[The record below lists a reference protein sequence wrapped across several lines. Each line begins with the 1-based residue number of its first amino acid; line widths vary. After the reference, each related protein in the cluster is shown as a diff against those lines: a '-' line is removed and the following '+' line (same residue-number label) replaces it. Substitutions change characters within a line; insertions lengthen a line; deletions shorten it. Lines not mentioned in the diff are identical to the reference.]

1 MLGENIMEGAWF
13 WKAPIVWLSEKNY
26 PVMWPPFPGLSC
38 FVFWF
43 AFSIIHASGRVQKN
57 GEGLE
62 TLIMWMMIGG
72 READVGRGRG
82 PHSNNILDFIIECS
96 NDSQD
101 PRRSQDQQYSTL
113 PVRNMLCGYCT
124 QVCSWAEPPMS
135 TLRPCHMISVPRSS
149 PFFATL
155 PLPCE
160 CKLKNKKTG
169 EAWERG
175 YCTCTCIFPGLPT
188 VQF

>member
-1 MLGENIMEGAWF
+1 MVLES
-13 WKAPIVWLSEKNY
+13 PYCLIVRKKLSYNVASVPRSFLLCSLVCVQYNTCKRKSTKKRRK
-26 PVMWPPFPGLSC
+26 PGNTYH
-38 FVFWF
+38 VNDDWWT
-43 AFSIIHASGRVQKN
+43 R
-57 GEGLE
+57 
-62 TLIMWMMIGG
+62 GG
-72 READVGRGRG
+72 RRQRG
-82 PHSNNILDFIIECS
+82 PHSNNVLDSSIKHS

-101 PRRSQDQQYSTL
+101 SRRSRDQQYSTL
-113 PVRNMLCGYCT
+113 LVRNTLCGYCT